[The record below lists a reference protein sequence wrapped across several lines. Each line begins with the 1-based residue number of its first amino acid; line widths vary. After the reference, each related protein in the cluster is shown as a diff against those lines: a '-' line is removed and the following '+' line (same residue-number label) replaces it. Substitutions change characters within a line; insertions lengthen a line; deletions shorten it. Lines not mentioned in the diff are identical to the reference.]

1 MVRIIKFEFMDVMSL
16 TVHLLNFIAPACAVA
31 AWMAWVTPLLTRTL
45 PGWRAWRR
53 QFVFNS
59 LVGAGVL
66 TVGLLW
72 FGNDGKVLTYA
83 ALVLACATSQWL
95 LTL

>member
-1 MVRIIKFEFMDVMSL
+1 MSL
-16 TVHLLNFIAPACAVA
+16 TVHLLNFIAPALAVA
-31 AWMAWVTPLLTRTL
+31 AWMALVTPLVSGTL

-53 QFVFNS
+53 QFLFNS
-59 LVGAGVL
+59 LIGAGVL
-66 TVGLLW
+66 LIGLIG
-72 FGNDGKVLTYA
+72 FGNDGKVITYA

>member
-16 TVHLLNFIAPACAVA
+16 TVHVLNFIAPACAVA
-31 AWMAWVTPLLTRTL
+31 AWMALVAPLLTRTL

-53 QFVFNS
+53 QFLFNS
-59 LVGAGVL
+59 LIGTCVL
-66 TVGLLW
+66 LLGLLW
-72 FGNDGKVLTYA
+72 FGNDGKVITYA

>member
-1 MVRIIKFEFMDVMSL
+1 MRIIKFEYMDVMSL
-16 TVHLLNFIAPACAVA
+16 TVHLLNFVAPACAVA
-31 AWMAWVTPLLTRTL
+31 AWMALVTPLLSRTM

-53 QFVFNS
+53 QFIFNS
-59 LVGAGVL
+59 VVGACVL
-66 TVGLLW
+66 LIGLIG
-72 FGNDGKVLTYA
+72 FGNDGKVVTYA

>member
-1 MVRIIKFEFMDVMSL
+1 MSL
-16 TVHLLNFIAPACAVA
+16 TVHLLNFIAPALAVA
-31 AWMAWVTPLLTRTL
+31 AWMALVTPLVFGTL

-53 QFVFNS
+53 QFLFNS
-59 LVGAGVL
+59 LIGAGVL
-66 TVGLLW
+66 LIGLIG
-72 FGNDGKVLTYA
+72 FGNDGKVITYA

>member
-31 AWMAWVTPLLTRTL
+31 AWMALVTPLVTRTS

-53 QFVFNS
+53 QFVLNS
-59 LVGAGVL
+59 VIGVCVL
-66 TVGLLW
+66 LIGLLW
-72 FGNDGKVLTYA
+72 LGNDGKVITYA
-83 ALVLACATSQWL
+83 AMLFACAGTQWL

>member
-1 MVRIIKFEFMDVMSL
+1 MDVMSL
-16 TVHLLNFIAPACAVA
+16 TVHVLNFIAPACAVA
-31 AWMAWVTPLLTRTL
+31 AWMALVTPLLAGAL
-45 PGWRAWRR
+45 PSWRAWRR
-53 QFVFNS
+53 QFLFNS

-66 TVGLLW
+66 LIGLIG
-72 FGNDGKVLTYA
+72 FGNDGKVITYA